1 MTVESKSAR
10 NSKGAAKPKAAARP
24 RAKRA
29 PADMAARKPA
39 ENAARKRGA
48 SQATDLGVQLAGT
61 IFCELPYGLVLADEQ
76 GSVLS
81 ANPAAIEMGWQ
92 IDDSAPPT
100 ACREVFA
107 CRKQDGPC
115 QHGCL
120 VERAARS
127 GEALP
132 ELRIDMA
139 AGAPISAVWVTT
151 VPLNEAAVLLHLRP
165 GDARDRRRR
174 SESHWIKDP
183 ELTIKALG
191 RIRVDSREGPLGGN
205 WLQQRPGQIL
215 KYLICERDR
224 VVQAEEIAEALW
236 PYSGRQA
243 LSSVRHFVHAL
254 RDRLEPGRARHTTT
268 PFIITVRGGYA
279 INRRHVRI
287 DADVFA
293 QSARDGLNAAQ
304 RGDDDTAAE
313 LLEFAISFYRG
324 DLLEDEPY
332 SEWAMAER
340 DRLRGLATDSLR
352 ALVRLALARGDHATA
367 VKHLERLAE
376 FEPFDTDVHRELL
389 RVLLTVGRRSEAV
402 RRYQTFR
409 ARLGKEFNA
418 EPGFTLAD
426 LQAY

>member
-1 MTVESKSAR
+1 MTVEQKPGRKSK
-10 NSKGAAKPKAAARP
+10 AAPSKAAARP
-24 RAKRA
+24 SKPAGGGAAKPSGTA
-29 PADMAARKPA
+29 AARK
-39 ENAARKRGA
+39 AAA
-48 SQATDLGVQLAGT
+48 VHDADPGVQLAPT
-61 IFCELPYGLVLADEQ
+61 IYDELPYGLVVADEQ

-81 ANPAAIEMGWQ
+81 ANPAAIEMGWH
-92 IDDSAPPT
+92 IGGAAPPT

-107 CRKQDGPC
+107 CRKKDGPC

-127 GEALP
+127 GETLP

-139 AGAPISAVWVTT
+139 AGGPVSAVWVTT

-293 QSARDGLNAAQ
+293 QSARDGLNAVQ
-304 RGDDDTAAE
+304 RGEDDTAAE

-340 DRLRGLATDSLR
+340 DRLRGMATDSLR
-352 ALVRLALARGDHATA
+352 ALARLALSRGDHATA

-418 EPGFTLAD
+418 EPGFALTD
-426 LQAY
+426 LHAY